1 MADTSKVENLMA
13 ALGRLS
19 KRERIMVA
27 GVGLTFVIF
36 VAFMVGWWVSSSLG
50 SLERRI
56 ESKTKRLQTLIDK
69 RQEFEEAKRT
79 ARRAERIIRQGGN
92 IQLMGTIEE
101 LASKLGVNV
110 EDMAP
115 RTPSVNAEAN
125 LSEEKV
131 EVNISLIT
139 IDRLVDFL
147 KELERKSQTIAV
159 RKLHIKQSFQQP
171 DQLEVG
177 FTVSNFKLID
187 ESKVQPDKAPKRPAR
202 PSSKRPST
210 TRPTKG

>member
-27 GVGLTFVIF
+27 GVGVTFVIF

-79 ARRAERIIRQGGN
+79 ARRAEQIMREGGK
-92 IQLMGTIEE
+92 IQLMGDIED
-101 LASKLGVNV
+101 LASRLGVNV
-110 EDMAP
+110 EDMAA
-115 RTPSVNAEAN
+115 RTPSVNTEAN
-125 LSEEKV
+125 MSEEKV

-177 FTVSNFKLID
+177 FTVSNFKLLD
-187 ESKVQPDKAPKRPAR
+187 ESKVQPDAAPKRPAR
-202 PSSKRPST
+202 PSTKRPST
-210 TRPTKG
+210 AHPTKG